1 MSNEERTAIQA
12 KICELVATDSYTI
25 VEVCRAVGISKE
37 TYYTWLNDEK
47 SDFSDSIKKAKD
59 DFLKSIEI
67 EAHRSLIKKIKGYD
81 VEETRTIYSD
91 NNGKPKIKERTV
103 TKKHIA
109 PDTAAVIFALVN
121 TAPHTWKNKQSTE
134 VTGKNGGAVEIKGEF
149 DVTKLTEDELRR
161 IANSAG

>member
-25 VEVCRAVGISKE
+25 VEVCQAVGIHKD
-37 TYYTWLNDEK
+37 TYYAWFNDEK
-47 SDFSDSIKKAKD
+47 SDFSDAIKKAKN
-59 DFLKSIEI
+59 DFLNSIAI
-67 EAHRSLIKKIKGYD
+67 EAQKSLLKRVKGYE
-81 VEETRTIYSD
+81 VEETKTVYSD

-103 TKKHIA
+103 TKKHVA
-109 PDTAAVIFALVN
+109 PDIAAVIYTLSNVDPEN
-121 TAPHTWKNKQSTE
+121 WKNRQSAE
-134 VTGKNGGAVEIKGEF
+134 ITGKNGGAVEIKGEF

>member
-25 VEVCRAVGISKE
+25 AEVCQAVGIHRD
-37 TYYTWLNDEK
+37 TYYEWLNDEK
-47 SDFSDSIKKAKD
+47 SDFSDAIKKAKD
-59 DFLKSIEI
+59 DFLKSIAI
-67 EAHRSLIKKIKGYD
+67 EAQKSLLKRVKGYE
-81 VEETRTIYSD
+81 VEETKTVYSD
-91 NNGKPKIKERTV
+91 NNGKPKIKERIV

-109 PDTAAVIFALVN
+109 PDIAAVIYTLSNVDPAN
-121 TAPHTWKNKQSTE
+121 WKNRQSAE
-134 VTGKNGGAVEIKGEF
+134 ITGKNGGAVEIKGEF

>member
-1 MSNEERTAIQA
+1 MSNEERANIQA

-25 VEVCRAVGISKE
+25 VEVCQAVGIHRD
-37 TYYTWLNDEK
+37 TYNAWFNDEK
-47 SDFSDSIKKAKD
+47 SDFSDAIKKAKN
-59 DFLKSIEI
+59 DFLNSIAVEAQKS
-67 EAHRSLIKKIKGYD
+67 LLKKVKGYE
-81 VEETRTIYSD
+81 VEETKTVYSD

-109 PDTAAVIFALVN
+109 PDTAALIYTLSNVDPAN
-121 TAPHTWKNKQSTE
+121 WKNRQSAE
-134 VTGKNGGAVEIKGEF
+134 ITGKNGGAVEIKGEF

>member
-25 VEVCRAVGISKE
+25 PEVCQAVKIHKD
-37 TYYTWLNDEK
+37 TYYAWFNDEK
-47 SDFSDSIKKAKD
+47 SDFSDAIKKAKT
-59 DFLKSIEI
+59 DFLNSIAI
-67 EAHRSLIKKIKGYD
+67 EAQKSLLKRVKGYE
-81 VEETRTIYSD
+81 VEETKTVYSD

-109 PDTAAVIFALVN
+109 PDIAAVIYTLSNVDPAN
-121 TAPHTWKNKQSTE
+121 WKNRQSAE
-134 VTGKNGGAVEIKGEF
+134 ITGKNGGAVEIKGEF